1 MDFQPLLEKE
11 MHCSCGRVHS
21 TDLKA
26 IDIGRG
32 ALQRLPEM
40 LRRLGFHKA
49 WLAADV
55 NTWEAA
61 GREAAALLSFEGFA
75 FESFVLP
82 DSELVPDEAAV
93 GALLLH
99 MPQDADVVLAIG
111 TGTINDLCKYTSL
124 LRGLPYVILATAP
137 SMDGFASTYKK

>member
-1 MDFQPLLEKE
+1 MNFQPILEKE

-32 ALQRLPEM
+32 ALQRLPEI
-40 LRRLGFHKA
+40 LRGLGFHKA
-49 WLAADV
+49 YLAADI

-61 GREAAALLSFEGFA
+61 GKKAAAILESEDFA
-75 FESFVLP
+75 FESFILQN
-82 DSELVPDEAAV
+82 SELVPDEAAV

-99 MPQDADVVLAIG
+99 LPQDQQ
-111 TGTINDLCKYTSL
+111 
-124 LRGLPYVILATAP
+124 P
-137 SMDGFASTYKK
+137 

>member
-1 MDFQPLLEKE
+1 MNFQSIIEKE
-11 MHCSCGRVHS
+11 MHCSCGRVHN

-40 LRRLGFHKA
+40 LRGLGFHKA
-49 WLAADV
+49 YLAADV

-61 GREAAALLSFEGFA
+61 GKEAAVILSAGCFA

-82 DSELVPDEAAV
+82 DPELVPDEAAV
-93 GALLLH
+93 GALAQG
-99 MPQDADVVLAIG
+99 P
-111 TGTINDLCKYTSL
+111 
-124 LRGLPYVILATAP
+124 
-137 SMDGFASTYKK
+137 